1 MPAYSRL
8 SLLILAVVG
17 AAAGQPRS
25 SDAQVSE
32 KWNRLGN
39 LSPYHKA
46 PVPTGVKEVLPAD
59 CKVDQVML
67 TGRHGSR
74 YPLASELV
82 FITNMTA
89 KLSSNAQ
96 AISRSR
102 LPKELRFLKNGYTST
117 LGHDDLT
124 AIGRQELF
132 DHGVNF
138 RLRYQHLT
146 ADAILAGDQD
156 RVIESAQWF
165 GQGYFG
171 RNWAGISGNAFS
183 TIPEDNVTVSWITP
197 MDTCPKWQYAFGG
210 DAVTTWGNKYLPS
223 ITKRLNRLAPA
234 LRFTDADTHGALYAC
249 AYDYA
254 ALRTSPWCGVFTD
267 QEIASFEYELDLLM
281 NGAFGYNLPGDM
293 GPALGS
299 LYVNKLIERFS
310 NSSSDA
316 KAVYLEFGHDTT
328 IDMAL
333 TALGLAKDSPPLSP
347 TGPVRPKRKFRTSE
361 QVPFAAQMVWEKF
374 SCTSSFHGPQ
384 IRLILNDSP
393 FPLTFCSKTS
403 SDRSH
408 GTCSFDTFVS
418 KNSFSTSR
426 QWGDAAWNATCGAS
440 PL

>member
-46 PVPTGVKEVLPAD
+46 LVPTGVKEVLPAD

-171 RNWAGISGNAFS
+171 RNWPEISGNAFS
-183 TIPEDNVTVSWITP
+183 TILEDNVTVSWITP

-223 ITKRLNRLAPA
+223 ITKRLNRLAAA

-249 AYDYA
+249 VYDYA

-293 GPALGS
+293 GPTLGS

-333 TALGLAKDSPPLSP
+333 TALGLAK
-347 TGPVRPKRKFRTSE
+347 
-361 QVPFAAQMVWEKF
+361 
-374 SCTSSFHGPQ
+374 
-384 IRLILNDSP
+384 
-393 FPLTFCSKTS
+393 
-403 SDRSH
+403 
-408 GTCSFDTFVS
+408 
-418 KNSFSTSR
+418 
-426 QWGDAAWNATCGAS
+426 
-440 PL
+440 